1 MYWDK
6 CQQCWCLDDKKIS
19 YWDLCDSWE
28 CTPNA
33 LVLTPNTCPDCWEYC
48 EQPMRYITPEN
59 LKTVMWIDRDDRVI
73 ADINDNTPWT
83 LDEKLSVEDCITKR
97 IDSAN
102 ANDHKVV
109 LWLNK
114 DCLWLKLTDLVDWP
128 EQYAHCDK
136 VNNEEDESW
145 CWCDTS
151 SCGSW
156 ILTSKCDNSWREWKC
171 PWQSCP
177 NNTIETNYD
186 WHSNKTQFFWW
197 TNWANPWLQFL
208 CPKKKFIAKI
218 KRDTIQT
225 FDPISNATW
234 DQDNIIVFNALP
246 ANQWKVITNMLQS
259 VGQFQFYS
267 LSDIWWDDIWENV
280 NQYTIA
286 VTIPHDWW
294 YEVWMSW
301 SCLTNRWIHTIRHQ
315 IIKWNID
322 STSWFFSNPMPLLD
336 FRMEWT
342 VFKKQESTDDNFIWV
357 DKITDLNSFD
367 DDFTDLSNPL
377 RIEAGLWR
385 SIRWHWFWQTTIEY
399 FKKDDMLFFAFKVQT
414 RPVLEE
420 QWITA
425 GKVAYLWDWPT
436 WTNWAWAWAQWF
448 VRELDEY
455 WPRLESD
462 EALYT
467 TV

>member
-48 EQPMRYITPEN
+48 DQPMRYITPEN

-83 LDEKLSVEDCITKR
+83 LDDKLSVEYCITKR
-97 IDSAN
+97 IDSTN

-136 VNNEEDESW
+136 VNNEEDESG

-151 SCGSW
+151 SCWSW
-156 ILTSKCDNSWREWKC
+156 ILTSKCDNSWRERKC

-197 TNWANPWLQFL
+197 TNWSNPWLQFL

-218 KRDTIQT
+218 KRDDLQLSEQ
-225 FDPISNATW
+225 FDNNKILYSAPDWYA
-234 DQDNIIVFNALP
+234 A
-246 ANQWKVITNMLQS
+246 KVLTNMSDQVVIYDS
-259 VGQFQFYS
+259 WIWT
-267 LSDIWWDDIWENV
+267 DIWWTEISWTSFYV
-280 NQYTIA
+280 VQ
-286 VTIPHDWW
+286 VRIPHSNY
-294 YEVWMSW
+294 YELWQWW
-301 SCLTNRWIHTIRHQ
+301 SCLVNRWIHTIRHQ
-315 IIKWNID
+315 IMSYKTWY
-322 STSWFFSNPMPLLD
+322 TNPKPLLD

-342 VFKKQESTDDNFIWV
+342 IFKRSSLTADTFIWV
-357 DKITDLNSFD
+357 DDINDLNRFSD
-367 DDFTDLSNPL
+367 MTNDLTVSWDSPPEL
-377 RIEAGLWR
+377 KMDAWLWR
-385 SIRWHWFWQTTIEY
+385 TLRWHWFWQTTIEWLE
-399 FKKDDMLFFAFKVQT
+399 KDDILFFAYKVQT
-414 RPVLEE
+414 FPVWEE
-420 QWITA
+420 EWCTFWQI
-425 GKVAYLWDWPT
+425 AYVWDWPT
-436 WTNWAWAWAQWF
+436 WTNWAWAWLQRF

-455 WPRLESD
+455 WARLES
-462 EALYT
+462 EQKSYT
-467 TV
+467 LASDL